1 MTAQIII
8 LLLVGSGLLMAEAH
22 LPTYGA
28 LGAAGVA
35 AFVVAIVLV
44 VLDAGGSVALA
55 VALTVPIAALT
66 IALAV
71 VCTRKALTVSRRRAR
86 GGAEGLI
93 GHVGVIRR
101 PLDPVGH
108 VAIDGELWR
117 ARRSW
122 AEEDEPAPEQ
132 GDPVVVHEVQGLTLC
147 VRRAEVWEVEP

>member
-1 MTAQIII
+1 MTAQIVIFLI
-8 LLLVGSGLLMAEAH
+8 VGSGLLLAEAQ

-28 LGAAGVA
+28 LGTAGVA
-35 AFVVAIVLV
+35 AFVAAIVLA
-44 VLDAGGSVALA
+44 VLESRGSLALA
-55 VALTVPIAALT
+55 IAVTMPIAALM

-71 VCTRKALTVSRRRAR
+71 VCMRKALTVSRRRAR

-93 GHVGVIRR
+93 GHVGVVRR
-101 PLDPVGH
+101 PLNPVGH

-122 AEEDEPAPEQ
+122 AEEDEPAPGE
-132 GDPVVVHEVQGLTLC
+132 GDPVVVDEVHGLTLS

>member
-22 LPTYGA
+22 LPTYGS

-35 AFVVAIVLV
+35 AFVVAIVLA

-55 VALTVPIAALT
+55 V
-66 IALAV
+66 
-71 VCTRKALTVSRRRAR
+71 VCMRKALTVSRRRAR

-93 GHVGVIRR
+93 GHVGVVRR

-132 GDPVVVHEVQGLTLC
+132 RDPVVVHEVRGLTLC